1 MPARSSTRTG
11 PYRQTNP
18 SLRAYDEAYLHP
30 DALRHYGPAP
40 SPPMR
45 AEMVFRLVQ
54 REGLSQSDAAKRLGV
69 TRAAV
74 SQYLSRKRGA
84 GEVQISN
91 ELDTII
97 DRWALAVVTG
107 ESDIN
112 LCDVCQC
119 ALKKF

>member
-1 MPARSSTRTG
+1 MTKHTCTLMHCDSMVRT
-11 PYRQTNP
+11 
-18 SLRAYDEAYLHP
+18 LL
-30 DALRHYGPAP
+30 
-40 SPPMR
+40 PPMR
-45 AEMVFRLVQ
+45 AEMVSRLVQ
-54 REGLSQSDAAKRLGV
+54 KQGLSQSDAAKRLGV

-74 SQYLSRKRGA
+74 SQYISRKRGA
-84 GEVQISN
+84 GEVEITT
-91 ELDTII
+91 ELDSII

>member
-1 MPARSSTRTG
+1 MVR
-11 PYRQTNP
+11 N
-18 SLRAYDEAYLHP
+18 LL
-30 DALRHYGPAP
+30 
-40 SPPMR
+40 PPMR
-45 AEMVFRLVQ
+45 AEMVSRLVQ
-54 REGLSQSDAAKRLGV
+54 KQGLSQSDAAKRLGV

-74 SQYLSRKRGA
+74 SQYMSKKRGVS
-84 GEVQISN
+84 EVQIST
-91 ELDTII
+91 ELDSLI

>member
-1 MPARSSTRTG
+1 MTKHTCTLMHCDTMVR
-11 PYRQTNP
+11 N
-18 SLRAYDEAYLHP
+18 LL
-30 DALRHYGPAP
+30 
-40 SPPMR
+40 PPMR

-54 REGLSQSDAAKRLGV
+54 KQGLSQSDAAKRLGV

-74 SQYLSRKRGA
+74 SQYMSKKRGA
-84 GEVQISN
+84 SEVHISN
-91 ELDTII
+91 ELDSLI

>member
-1 MPARSSTRTG
+1 MTKHCCTLMHCDTMVR
-11 PYRQTNP
+11 N
-18 SLRAYDEAYLHP
+18 LL
-30 DALRHYGPAP
+30 
-40 SPPMR
+40 PPMR

-54 REGLSQSDAAKRLGV
+54 KQGLSQSDAAKKLGV

-74 SQYLSRKRGA
+74 SQYMSRKRGA
-84 GEVQISN
+84 GEVELSS
-91 ELDTII
+91 ELDLII

-119 ALKKF
+119 AKKKNPF

>member
-1 MPARSSTRTG
+1 MHCDTMV
-11 PYRQTNP
+11 
-18 SLRAYDEAYLHP
+18 
-30 DALRHYGPAP
+30 RHLL
-40 SPPMR
+40 PPMR
-45 AEMVFRLVQ
+45 AEMVYRLVQ
-54 REGLSQSDAAKRLGV
+54 HQGLSQSDAAKRLGV

-74 SQYLSRKRGA
+74 SQYMSRKRGA

-91 ELDTII
+91 ELDSII

-107 ESDIN
+107 VSDIN

>member
-1 MPARSSTRTG
+1 MMKHTCTLMHCDTMVR
-11 PYRQTNP
+11 N
-18 SLRAYDEAYLHP
+18 LL
-30 DALRHYGPAP
+30 
-40 SPPMR
+40 PPMR
-45 AEMVFRLVQ
+45 AEMVSRLVQ
-54 REGLSQSDAAKRLGV
+54 KQGLSQSDAAKRLGV

-74 SQYLSRKRGA
+74 SQYMSKKRGVSE
-84 GEVQISN
+84 GQISN
-91 ELDTII
+91 ELDSLI

>member
-1 MPARSSTRTG
+1 
-11 PYRQTNP
+11 
-18 SLRAYDEAYLHP
+18 
-30 DALRHYGPAP
+30 
-40 SPPMR
+40 MR
-45 AEMVFRLVQ
+45 AEMISRLVQ
-54 REGLSQSDAAKRLGV
+54 KQGLSQSDAAKRVGI

-74 SQYLSRKRGA
+74 SQYMSKKRGVSE
-84 GEVQISN
+84 GRISS
-91 ELDTII
+91 ELDSLI

>member
-1 MPARSSTRTG
+1 
-11 PYRQTNP
+11 
-18 SLRAYDEAYLHP
+18 
-30 DALRHYGPAP
+30 
-40 SPPMR
+40 MR

-54 REGLSQSDAAKRLGV
+54 REGLSQSDAARRVGV

-74 SQYLSRKRGA
+74 SQYMSRKRGVSD
-84 GEVQISN
+84 VQITN
-91 ELDTII
+91 ELDSMI

>member
-1 MPARSSTRTG
+1 VCMTKHTCTLMHCDTMVR
-11 PYRQTNP
+11 N
-18 SLRAYDEAYLHP
+18 LL
-30 DALRHYGPAP
+30 
-40 SPPMR
+40 PPMR
-45 AEMVFRLVQ
+45 AEMVSRLVQ
-54 REGLSQSDAAKRLGV
+54 KQGLSQSDAAKRLGV

-74 SQYLSRKRGA
+74 SQYMSKKRGVS
-84 GEVQISN
+84 EVQISN
-91 ELDTII
+91 ELDSLI